1 MNSLVSL
8 QSAGMSETPP
18 AVSTRVRFLSSVGP
32 LVLFQEGDGGE
43 HISTLGAHVS
53 FHTGVYFLV
62 LLQIFRHGKSLPAKR
77 AQVRPFIRVDFQ
89 VPF

>member
-8 QSAGMSETPP
+8 QSAGVIETPP
-18 AVSTRVRFLSSVGP
+18 AVSTCVRFLSSVGP
-32 LVLFQEGDGGE
+32 LVHFQEGDIGE
-43 HISTLGAHVS
+43 HVSTLGAHVS

-62 LLQIFRHGKSLPAKR
+62 LLQIFRHGKSLPAER
-77 AQVRPFIRVDFQ
+77 ARVRLLIRVGLQ